1 MPEENRVF
9 DVTKPK
15 HVSPTPTSKPVIVGH
30 HPMISDPMVKD
41 SEPEDSIQKGYNIEP
56 TKIEVNEDPPAK
68 NNSHEDFIAVQ
79 KDNAST
85 MEPADDNQS
94 EEHRMSKKEH
104 DMDAPGIMSDND
116 AKPDYDVFSETTPSA
131 FDYHAQPTPEEN
143 MPAPAVHHHHP
154 SEIQGLHLSQS
165 KPKKKWPKLAGL
177 AAVLLVAVYL
187 AIDAGL
193 IGGADRLP
201 FHFFKHDEAKTA
213 TVQPTV
219 NQPVKQPG
227 PVVPSGFKAYKIS
240 GTDLTFAAPLAWGDP
255 TSITESGYSKRGGA
269 NQADGTYAYVVNF
282 AINKDIQIAVTSSK
296 YLPPTR
302 GVQYYDY
309 LQWCTGTN
317 DGKFY
322 QSLLRFSTAN
332 KVDTPTTI
340 TCDQGPLGSA
350 TKLDDQTLLWA
361 KATDAQNKVIGDIY
375 IRNLKDDSLAVFRV
389 KDAVMTNGDNI
400 KQLLSTLQTKSA
412 TQ

>member
-15 HVSPTPTSKPVIVGH
+15 HVNPTPTSRPVIVGH

-41 SEPEDSIQKGYNIEP
+41 KEPEDSIQKGYNIEP
-56 TKIEVNEDPPAK
+56 TKIEVNEDSAVDNDNHK
-68 NNSHEDFIAVQ
+68 DFITAQ
-79 KDNAST
+79 KDDSSI
-85 MEPADDNQS
+85 MEPADDNQPEGHKMS
-94 EEHRMSKKEH
+94 KEEH
-104 DMDAPGIMSDND
+104 DADAPGIMSDSD
-116 AKPDYDVFSETTPSA
+116 AKPDYDVFSGTASQA
-131 FDYHAQPTPEEN
+131 FDTHAERTSDEN

-165 KPKKKWPKLAGL
+165 KPKRRWPMIAGL
-177 AAVLLVAVYL
+177 AAVALIAVYL

-201 FHFFKHDEAKTA
+201 FHIFKQDEAKTA
-213 TVQPTV
+213 AVPPAV
-219 NQPVKQPG
+219 NQPVKQTG
-227 PVVPSGFKAYKIS
+227 PAVPAGFKAYKIS

-255 TSITESGYSKRGGA
+255 TSITEAGYSKRGGT

-282 AINKDIQIAVTSSK
+282 ATNKDIQIAVTSSK

-302 GVQYYDY
+302 GAQYYDF
-309 LQWCTGTN
+309 LQWCIGTN

-332 KVDTPTTI
+332 KIDTPSTV
-340 TCDQGPLGSA
+340 TCDQGPLGGA
-350 TKLDDQTLLWA
+350 TKLNDQTLLWA
-361 KATDAQNKVIGDIY
+361 KATDAQNKIIGDIY
-375 IRNLKDDSLAVFRV
+375 IHNLKDASLAVFRV

-400 KQLLSTLQTKSA
+400 KQLLSTVQSTGA
-412 TQ
+412 AQ